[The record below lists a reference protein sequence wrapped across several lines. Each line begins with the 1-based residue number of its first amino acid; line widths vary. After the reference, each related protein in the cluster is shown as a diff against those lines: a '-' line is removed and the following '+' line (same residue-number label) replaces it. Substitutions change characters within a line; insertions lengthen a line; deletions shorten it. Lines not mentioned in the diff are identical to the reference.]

1 MSGLHAL
8 IYAAFALAGLL
19 QLLAARWLAGKTR
32 DLLRRGKRV
41 PGRLVGAD
49 RHGTLGGRGS
59 RHDRVEFTS
68 EDGRR
73 AEVSSRVGVPWSP
86 YKGKTITVVYDP
98 DDLEHAVIDAW
109 LELWAGPAILYTNG
123 LLMALGAAAVAT
135 LDVLGVITP
144 NP

>member
-8 IYAAFALAGLL
+8 IYAAFALAGIG
-19 QLLAARWLAGKTR
+19 QLFAGRWLAGKTR
-32 DLLRRGKRV
+32 ALLTRGKRT

-49 RHGTLGGRGS
+49 AHATLGGRSS
-59 RHDRVEFTS
+59 RHDLVEFTTD
-68 EDGRR
+68 DGRR
-73 AEVSSRVGVPWSP
+73 AEVSSRIGVPWSP
-86 YKGKTITVVYDP
+86 YKGRAITVIYDP

-109 LELWAGPAILYTNG
+109 TELWAGPAILYTNG
-123 LLMALGAAAVAT
+123 LLMTLAALVAAI

>member
-19 QLLAARWLAGKTR
+19 QLVAARWLAGKTR

-49 RHGTLGGRGS
+49 SHGTLGGRSS
-59 RHDRVEFTS
+59 RHDLVEFTS

-73 AEVSSRVGVPWSP
+73 AEVSSRIGVPWSP
-86 YKGKTITVVYDP
+86 YKRKPIVVIYDP
-98 DDLEHAVIDAW
+98 EDLEHAVIDAW

-123 LLMALGAAAVAT
+123 LLMALAALVVAV
-135 LDVLGVITP
+135 LDALGVITP
-144 NP
+144 NS